1 LPSEVDAAIKRIQE
15 GTYGVCELTGKPI
28 TRDRLSAVPFT
39 RFSAEAQK
47 ELEKTMHRSVQ
58 RAGIFADTT
67 SEEGGKL
74 IEEEP
79 EE

>member
-1 LPSEVDAAIKRIQE
+1 
-15 GTYGVCELTGKPI
+15 
-28 TRDRLSAVPFT
+28 VPFT